1 MAEID
6 ARIPLGFDTS
16 TIYNP
21 VKAQAQQ
28 LQIQKAQSDL
38 QKADFERSMQPFE
51 RQKAMDA
58 QQINGLKVAAAKTDH
73 ALRLLDAAQDPSQ
86 WTNVRNTIIQEG
98 LAKPNEI
105 PEMYSPAFVQK
116 ARMAHMDLK
125 DRLDNQ
131 FRNAQLA
138 LQRED
143 LGEKIAGRR
152 EDRELRDRYYDILEK
167 NALTKAGETVDPDTG
182 EIVPTKKN
190 VQLPV
195 GALKLQEEA
204 LDNLSVAR
212 GIDADLGAFEGQL
225 EKGDLNLSLGKNIT
239 SRARNLVGAS
249 TPESRNFASFKAS
262 LEKLR
267 NDSLRLNKG
276 VQTEGDA
283 IRAWNEL
290 FDNINDENVVK
301 QRLKEIRNINK
312 RAANVQKSKIKNL
325 RQNYGADDLDYS
337 GFDRQNAAPVGG
349 KSDNAGGWS
358 IEPVE

>member
-6 ARIPLGFDTS
+6 ARIPLMFDTS

-21 VKAQAQQ
+21 VKAQADQIA
-28 LQIQKAQSDL
+28 LQKGRNDL
-38 QKADFERSMQPFE
+38 QKAEFEQSMQPMQ
-51 RQKAMDA
+51 RQKAMDE
-58 QQINGLKVAAAKTDH
+58 QSLNGLKVAAAKTDH
-73 ALRLLDAAQDPSQ
+73 ALRLLGAAQDPAQ
-86 WTNVRNTIIQEG
+86 WANVRSAIIQDG

-125 DRLDNQ
+125 DKLDNQ

-138 LQRED
+138 LQREN
-143 LGEKIAGRR
+143 LGDRR
-152 EDRELRDRYYDILEK
+152 ADRKEDRELRNRYYDILEK

-182 EIVPTKKN
+182 EIVATKKN

-204 LDNLSVAR
+204 LDNLATAKS
-212 GIDADLGAFEGQL
+212 IDADLGAFQEQL
-225 EKGDLNLSLGKNIT
+225 AQGKLDLSLGKNLE
-239 SRARNLVGAS
+239 SRARNFFGQS
-249 TPESRNFASFKAS
+249 TPESRNFSSFKAG

-283 IRAWNEL
+283 VRAWNEL
-290 FDNINDENVVK
+290 FANINDQDVVA
-301 QRLKEIRNINK
+301 QRLEEIRNINK
-312 RAANVQKSKIKNL
+312 RAAGVQKSKIKNV

-337 GFDRQNAAPVGG
+337 GFEDVKAAPVGG
-349 KSDNAGGWS
+349 KNKDAGGWS

>member
-6 ARIPLGFDTS
+6 ARIPLMFDTG
-16 TIYNP
+16 TIFDPN
-21 VKAQAQQ
+21 KAEAEK
-28 LQIQKAQSDL
+28 LAL
-38 QKADFERSMQPFE
+38 QKSKFEQSMQPFQ
-51 RQKAMDA
+51 RQKAMDEQA
-58 QQINGLKVAAAKTDH
+58 INGLKVAAAKTDQ
-73 ALRLLDAAQDPSQ
+73 ALKLLDAAQDPAAWAQ
-86 WTNVRNTIIQEG
+86 VRAGIIENG

-125 DRLDNQ
+125 DKLDNQ

-143 LGEKIAGRR
+143 LGEKRADRR
-152 EDRELRDRYYDILEK
+152 EGRELQSRYYDILEK
-167 NALTKAGETVDPDTG
+167 NAQTKAGQMVDPDTG
-182 EIVPTKKN
+182 EIVSTKKN

-204 LDNLSVAR
+204 LDNLATARSV
-212 GIDADLGAFEGQL
+212 DADLGAFQDQLGEG
-225 EKGDLNLSLGKNIT
+225 KLNLSLGKNLE
-239 SRARNLVGAS
+239 SRARNFVGNS
-249 TPESRNFASFKAS
+249 NEESRNFSSFKAG

-283 IRAWNEL
+283 VRAWNEL
-290 FDNINDENVVK
+290 FANINDQEVVA
-301 QRLKEIRNINK
+301 QRLEEIRNINK
-312 RAANVQKSKIKNL
+312 RAAGVQKSKIKNL

-337 GFDRQNAAPVGG
+337 GFEDVKAAPVGG
-349 KSDNAGGWS
+349 KSTNAGGWS
-358 IEPVE
+358 IEPVD